1 MGDRGV
7 GKSTLR
13 RQIHDLDDKT
23 LFRAQY
29 VPTQLPEVI
38 TLFEFQLRSGT
49 DVTFKIIDTNG
60 NISISEI
67 LKGNNGRA
75 IDMVILIYDSTSV
88 ESFNNVY
95 DKWYSGLS
103 EALPESTMENL
114 NVILLGTKKDLDTH
128 ADINESEVFLM

>member
-1 MGDRGV
+1 M
-7 GKSTLR
+7 
-13 RQIHDLDDKT
+13 
-23 LFRAQY
+23 
-29 VPTQLPEVI
+29 PEVI